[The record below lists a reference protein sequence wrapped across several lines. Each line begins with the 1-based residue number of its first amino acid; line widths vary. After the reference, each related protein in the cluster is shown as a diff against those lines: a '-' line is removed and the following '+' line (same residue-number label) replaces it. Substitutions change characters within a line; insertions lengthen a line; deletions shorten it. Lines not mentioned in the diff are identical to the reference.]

1 MITLYCISH
10 VAFLDVNARL
20 FPFRRTIE
28 EEEDAML
35 VFMSR

>member
-28 EEEDAML
+28 EEDAML